1 MSDITVKFEEG
12 KFNFRVAVIV
22 QYNEKILVQEE
33 REDENFRLPG
43 RKSASNGKYKR
54 CNNKRDRRRIRN

>member
-12 KFNFRVAVIV
+12 KFNFRVAVILE
-22 QYNEKILVQEE
+22 YNEKILVQEE

-43 RKSASNGKYKR
+43 RKSAYDGKYKR
-54 CNNKRDRRRIRN
+54 CNNKGNRGRIRN

>member
-22 QYNEKILVQEE
+22 EYNEKNISS
-33 REDENFRLPG
+33 RRKRG
-43 RKSASNGKYKR
+43 RKF
-54 CNNKRDRRRIRN
+54 

>member
-22 QYNEKILVQEE
+22 EYNEKILVQEE

-43 RKSASNGKYKR
+43 RKSAYDGK
-54 CNNKRDRRRIRN
+54 